1 VADIR
6 EVARS
11 SGVSTATVS
20 RVLNGSTRVSE
31 DTRRRV
37 LEHAQA
43 LDYVPSAAA
52 RALVRRRSQL
62 IGVVLDTGG
71 GHPDLQHPFFQEV
84 LVGLKEV
91 LGALDYDLLLF
102 TSAEHAYA
110 QRALRHRVDGVVL
123 MSADTSDPE
132 TARMLATLPAV
143 AVDTDVSGPRVAF
156 VTSDNMRGA
165 SLAVRHLHELGH
177 RRIATITGPRSHAAS
192 RERLRGFRAELRERR
207 TPARREYVVAGD
219 FYTESGSAAMHRL
232 LRLREPP
239 TAVFAAS
246 DLMAVGAIQAIR
258 DAGLRVPHDVA
269 VVGFDDAQAARLVEP
284 PLTTVRQDKRG
295 LGRAAAEKL
304 VALVEDGGDTTPVV
318 LPVDLVVRRSS
329 VG

>member
-71 GHPDLQHPFFQEV
+71 GHPDLQHPFFQDV
-84 LVGLKEV
+84 LVGLKDV
-91 LGALDYDLLLF
+91 LGACDYDLLLF

-110 QRALRHRVDGVVL
+110 RRAQRHRVDGVVL
-123 MSADTSDPE
+123 MGADIADPE
-132 TARMLATLPAV
+132 TVRMLEAVPVV
-143 AVDTDVSGPRVAF
+143 AVDTEVTGARAAF
-156 VTSDNMRGA
+156 VTSDNVAGGV
-165 SLAVRHLHELGH
+165 LAVRHLHELGH

-192 RERLRGFRAELRERR
+192 RERLRGFRAELRRR
-207 TPARREYVVAGD
+207 HTSAPREYVVGGD
-219 FYTESGSAAMHRL
+219 FYTESGAAAMRRL
-232 LRLREPP
+232 LQLPEPP

-258 DAGLRVPHDVA
+258 DSGGRVPHDVA
-269 VVGFDDAQAARLVEP
+269 VVGFDDAQVARLVDP
-284 PLTTVRQDKRG
+284 PLTTLRQDKRG

-304 VALVEDGGDTTPVV
+304 VALVEDGGDTAPVV
-318 LPVDLVVRRSS
+318 LPVELVVRGSS
-329 VG
+329 VS